1 MVSESKMKA
10 KRWEN
15 KRFNQKKMVL
25 KGNKHHE
32 NSITEIYSEHYIT
45 EIYSE
50 YSITATQVKLNQL
63 LF

>member
-1 MVSESKMKA
+1 
-10 KRWEN
+10 
-15 KRFNQKKMVL
+15 MVL